1 MKLES
6 RGISV
11 DVPTG
16 WDANIY
22 QRPDPSLGLEHRS
35 IDPIFE
41 EQTRHVVA
49 HISTFP
55 LPEGRGDYGGGA
67 VELMGPDDALIV
79 LFEYHPDST
88 ATALF
93 GSQDLPWPLLPEDF
107 DAYQMQRPLPGQ
119 GGVQRFF
126 QSNGRAFCLY
136 VAIGSMANRTAVI
149 PVVND
154 ILGSVDITR

>member
-1 MKLES
+1 MKLEA

-11 DVPTG
+11 DVPAG

-22 QRPDPSLGLEHRS
+22 QRPDPFARLELRRLEQVS
-35 IDPIFE
+35 AE
-41 EQTRHVVA
+41 ETRHVVA
-49 HISTFP
+49 HIATFP

-79 LFEYHPDST
+79 IFEYHPDST

-93 GSQDLPWPLLPEDF
+93 SSDQLPWPLHPNDF
-107 DAYQMQRPLPGQ
+107 DPNQMQRPLPGQ

-126 QSNGRAFCLY
+126 QAGGRAFCLY
-136 VAIGSMANRTAVI
+136 VAIGGMSNRTTVI
-149 PVVND
+149 PIVNE
-154 ILGSVDITR
+154 ILETVNIVA